1 LEHVSLSHSYAK
13 WSRRGF
19 TALARFLPSA
29 SKLKNLD
36 LSGEGWTNEG
46 AALVSAAL
54 AGNETLKEISFDD
67 NDEIKSAGWKGF
79 STLLSNNSTIMDT
92 YYSNHTL
99 QQLLRKS
106 RYHDDDD
113 EKKTLGDELF
123 TLLKINTFCNK
134 KFDAARLKIILSHL
148 EGGSFSMES
157 YADMDLAALPHVLAY
172 AGKTNDALASVYK
185 HAEKDT
191 GLMYKFVRG
200 LAPVL
205 FDASPSTAIAGQKR
219 KTSEA

>member
-1 LEHVSLSHSYAK
+1 MS
-13 WSRRGF
+13 
-19 TALARFLPSA
+19 
-29 SKLKNLD
+29 D
-36 LSGEGWTNEG
+36 EG

-54 AGNETLKEISFDD
+54 AGNEKLKDISFETYEC
-67 NDEIKSAGWKGF
+67 EITSAGWKGF

-99 QQLLRKS
+99 QNLLKKS
-106 RYHDDDD
+106 RYRDEDD

-123 TLLKINTFCNK
+123 TLLKVNTLCNN
-134 KFDAARLKIILSHL
+134 KFDAARLKIILAHL
-148 EGGSFSMES
+148 QGNFSMDT
-157 YADMDLAALPHVLAY
+157 YADMDLALLPRVLAY
-172 AGKTNDALASVYK
+172 AGKTNDAVASVYK
-185 HAEKDT
+185 YAEKDT

-205 FDASPSTAIAGQKR
+205 FDASPPAAMAGQKR

>member
-1 LEHVSLSHSYAK
+1 MESLTLSHSHAK

-19 TALARFLPSA
+19 AALARFLPSA

-36 LSGEGWTNEG
+36 LSGEGWTNEA

-54 AGNETLKEISFDD
+54 AGNETLKQISFDY
-67 NDEIKSAGWKGF
+67 NDEITSAGWKGF
-79 STLLSNNSTIMDT
+79 SILLSNNSTIMDT

-99 QQLLRKS
+99 QNLLSKS
-106 RYHDDDD
+106 SFRDDDD

-123 TLLKINTFCNK
+123 TLLKVNTLCNN
-134 KFDAARLKIILSHL
+134 KFDASRLKIILSHL
-148 EGGSFSMES
+148 QGNFSMDT
-157 YADMDLAALPHVLAY
+157 YADMDLALLPHVLAY
-172 AGKTNDALASVYK
+172 AGKTNDAVSSVYK

-191 GLMYKFVRG
+191 GLMHKFVRG

-205 FDASPSTAIAGQKR
+205 FDASPPAAMAGQKR